1 MGVNVS
7 ISDGAPEKGVAGK
20 SEKTDKIMC
29 EEAESLHTYF
39 DDYGSD
45 DDGMTVD
52 DEDESVEEAEEED
65 LTEDDFSAYDDD
77 GDLPSGCFDDYGSS
91 EDSWTDE
98 VNDSFE
104 RRPEKRK
111 IFKSL

>member
-1 MGVNVS
+1 MG

-52 DEDESVEEAEEED
+52 DEDEGVEEAEEED
-65 LTEDDFSAYDDD
+65 DDPAFDEGGLFGDD
-77 GDLPSGCFDDYGSS
+77 P
-91 EDSWTDE
+91 DE
-98 VNDSFE
+98 M
-104 RRPEKRK
+104 K
-111 IFKSL
+111 

>member
-1 MGVNVS
+1 MS

-29 EEAESLHTYF
+29 EEAENLHTYF

-52 DEDESVEEAEEED
+52 DEDEGVEEAEEED